1 MSAQRIV
8 AVLGRRDEPTDG
20 VADYCSWLGAA
31 LAAYDYKLETFRVPW
46 HERGWSAALAELS
59 KNAAAWRGCWVLLQ
73 FTNLAWSRRGFP
85 LHAPRV
91 LSVLRESGA
100 HCGVVFHDFAPLG
113 GSRLIDRA
121 RRFCQSRVLRRL
133 YAQAD
138 LGVFTITT
146 SKIPWVSCDPG
157 RAVFIPVGANFPEPA
172 FDSAAR
178 ADAKKTVAI
187 FSITGGA
194 SRKTEVADIGTAVK
208 QASRTV
214 GPLRMIVV
222 GRGSKDAEPEL
233 RAEFEGTDT
242 EIEILGLLA
251 ADEMSKTF
259 ARADVLLFVRGQI
272 SSRRGS
278 AIAGVACGLPIVC
291 YSGPETAWPIT
302 EAGIIAVRLGD
313 RVALSAAL
321 ERVLADDDLRASL
334 AERSRRAQEKYFS
347 WPAIA
352 ECFARALEGNGHVQ
366 SCSAI
371 KKTTGESL
379 LGG

>member
-1 MSAQRIV
+1 MSTQRIV

-20 VADYCSWLGAA
+20 VADYCSWLGSA
-31 LAAYDYKLETFRVPW
+31 LAAYDYELETVRVPW
-46 HERGWSAALAELS
+46 NERGWDAALAELREH
-59 KNAAAWRGCWVLLQ
+59 AAAWRGCWVLLQ

-85 LHAPRV
+85 LQAPRV
-91 LSVLRESGA
+91 LSILRKSGA

-121 RRFCQSRVLRRL
+121 RRYCQGRVLRRL

-138 LGVFTITT
+138 LGIFTITT
-146 SKIPWVSCDPG
+146 SKIPWVSRDPA
-157 RAVFIPVGANFPEPA
+157 RAVFVPVGANFPEPA
-172 FDSAAR
+172 FDSGAR
-178 ADAKKTVAI
+178 TDHKKTVAI

-194 SRKTEVADIGTAVK
+194 SRRTEVADIGAAVK

-214 GPLRMIVV
+214 GPVRVIVV

-233 RAEFEGTDT
+233 RVEFVNTDI
-242 EIEILGLLA
+242 ELEILGLLP
-251 ADEMSKTF
+251 ADEMSKVI

-278 AIAGVACGLPIVC
+278 AIAGIACGLPIVC

-302 EAGIIAVRLGD
+302 EAGITAVPLGD
-313 RVALSAAL
+313 RGALSAAL

-334 AERSRRAQEKYFS
+334 AECSRHAQKKYFS

-352 ECFARALEGNGHVQ
+352 GFFARALEG
-366 SCSAI
+366 
-371 KKTTGESL
+371 
-379 LGG
+379 LGGMEEQKMVSPTAAFARKI